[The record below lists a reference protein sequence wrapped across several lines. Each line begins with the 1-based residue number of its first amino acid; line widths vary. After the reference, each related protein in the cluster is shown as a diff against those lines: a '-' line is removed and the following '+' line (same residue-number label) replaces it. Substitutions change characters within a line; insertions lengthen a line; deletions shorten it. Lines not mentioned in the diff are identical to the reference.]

1 MNSRDGSMDQQQ
13 QQQQQ
18 QKEQQR
24 ISVPT
29 ATRRQHLMTVSSTLS
44 LLFTMSLPSHA
55 IADDPRRT
63 IVVRLESSLDSL
75 GVQVFNTQLRG
86 KPVVAIQRIIRPKD
100 SRLQPGMIV
109 EGYNS
114 AEQLLQT
121 IQNGPYPLELKFINL
136 AAGGDAFSDMGTTLV
151 TPKDALE
158 LAQRTEGNNNP
169 SLSSTKRGLS
179 ITTLRRPMSSDCAIE
194 SRRGDVLEI
203 IYEASYIGRDGKKVV
218 YDASEFRGT
227 GQPYQLVLG
236 NGDMIPGVDQGLYGM
251 CPGEERLLDIPPVLG
266 YSSQGTR
273 IFRIPPDY
281 QSLEWTVH
289 LVSIDTTIR
298 EDNNI
303 LSRPE
308 REGRAL

>member
-1 MNSRDGSMDQQQ
+1 MNSRDGSMV
-13 QQQQQ
+13 Q

-24 ISVPT
+24 ISVST
-29 ATRRQHLMTVSSTLS
+29 TTRRQHLMTVSSVIS
-44 LLFTMSLPSHA
+44 LLLTTSLPSHA
-55 IADDPRRT
+55 MEEDPRRT
-63 IVVRLESSLDSL
+63 IVVRLDSSLDSL
-75 GVQVFNTQLRG
+75 GVQVVNTQLRG
-86 KPVVAIQRIIRPKD
+86 KPVVAIQRVIRPKD
-100 SRLQPGMIV
+100 SRLQPGMIA

-158 LAQRTEGNNNP
+158 LAQQTEGNNNR

-179 ITTLRRPMSSDCAIE
+179 ITTLRRPMSSNCAIQ

-203 IYEASYIGRDGKKVV
+203 IYEAAYIGRDNKKVV

-227 GQPYQLVLG
+227 GQPYQWVLG
-236 NGDMIPGVDQGLYGM
+236 NGDMIPGVDQGLYDM

-273 IFRIPPDY
+273 IFRIPADY

-289 LVSIDTTIR
+289 LMSIDTTIR

-303 LSRPE
+303 LSRQE